1 MTTPP
6 ALLPSLLA
14 SDRAPAPRTLVDI
27 FMGVVAEHPDAPAVD
42 SGQEMLTY
50 AELAEAATAL
60 AESLAEL
67 GIGPGD
73 LSLIHISEPTRR
85 HHVSRM
91 PSSA

>member
-27 FMGVVAEHPDAPAVD
+27 FMGVVEEHPDAPAVD

-73 LSLIHISEPTRR
+73 KAGCA
-85 HHVSRM
+85 
-91 PSSA
+91 SAQLATARAM